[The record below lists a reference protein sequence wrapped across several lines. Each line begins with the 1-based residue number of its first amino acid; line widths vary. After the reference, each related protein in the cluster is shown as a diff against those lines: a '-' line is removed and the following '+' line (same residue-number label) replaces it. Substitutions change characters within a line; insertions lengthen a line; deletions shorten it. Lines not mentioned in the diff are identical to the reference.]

1 MMENPLYIFKETV
14 SSLAHRVYTPF
25 NNLVRRI
32 KIWNTFGQTKNLE
45 VDESKVNYYLARSIM
60 DGSIITGPDGN
71 VYGKDYILAS
81 AFASPIINAPTG
93 IMLTNPPSV
102 ETDNDPEFESTMQQ
116 YYIENQTEIMKAIAD
131 SQAEGDSYVYIKDTF
146 DATPVPLRPE
156 NVEKVVDPNDYTN
169 TIGFNV
175 NSAINRGNGEDVE
188 MIQYKTLY
196 RKIYPYKIVIAYNS
210 EKVVDRIVSVDGKDV
225 NVPLTN
231 ESLYLEALATIDDYA
246 DLFDVRRFAEERP
259 LPIVHMPFNLKAQR
273 VYGESVFRNLYV
285 YFLNYHRVMD
295 GMLKNIHFNSNSF
308 MYIKG
313 IDSPDSF
320 KQNNGELQTDGTYR
334 LKFTPRTVLFGG
346 SDFEVKHVEAP
357 DVTQTSRDAL
367 TLLFYLI
374 VQASEIPEFFF
385 GARMNASDAS
395 VREQL
400 PVLVNKVNR
409 YQALYFRYMKLFFD
423 TVIYYKA
430 RNGDVTVDPK
440 IDYVFTWGHVS
451 LDSVDDITK
460 LVEKMDELG
469 LITDETKS
477 KIMGMGKFVTDIK
490 GEIEQAKKENEDKGL
505 ALDQRLINTQPE
517 KIEED
522 DDVI

>member
-1 MMENPLYIFKETV
+1 
-14 SSLAHRVYTPF
+14 
-25 NNLVRRI
+25 
-32 KIWNTFGQTKNLE
+32 
-45 VDESKVNYYLARSIM
+45 
-60 DGSIITGPDGN
+60 
-71 VYGKDYILAS
+71 
-81 AFASPIINAPTG
+81 
-93 IMLTNPPSV
+93 
-102 ETDNDPEFESTMQQ
+102 
-116 YYIENQTEIMKAIAD
+116 
-131 SQAEGDSYVYIKDTF
+131 
-146 DATPVPLRPE
+146 
-156 NVEKVVDPNDYTN
+156 
-169 TIGFNV
+169 
-175 NSAINRGNGEDVE
+175 
-188 MIQYKTLY
+188 
-196 RKIYPYKIVIAYNS
+196 
-210 EKVVDRIVSVDGKDV
+210 
-225 NVPLTN
+225 
-231 ESLYLEALATIDDYA
+231 
-246 DLFDVRRFAEERP
+246 
-259 LPIVHMPFNLKAQR
+259 
-273 VYGESVFRNLYV
+273 
-285 YFLNYHRVMD
+285 
-295 GMLKNIHFNSNSF
+295 

-505 ALDQRLINTQPE
+505 ALDQRLITTQPE